1 MIQYALNSTS
11 IAVAVGITAV
21 IIKTVS
27 DRRYKKG
34 YAAVLGFIEDRGD
47 ERASV
52 RINDADGAEVGVFI
66 ALPKD
71 VRGHEDGK
79 TFEAMYAT
87 FPKSGVFKISCRIKA
102 AVPFEEK
109 ADGFLAAFRRG
120 EAF

>member
-34 YAAVLGFIEDRGD
+34 YAAVLGFIEERGD

-87 FPKSGVFKISCRIKA
+87 FPKNPLLGISCRIKA
-102 AVPFEEK
+102 PIPFEEN